1 MVRGR
6 KLAAKGTLVTSVL
19 LLGNGRTRRIP
30 KADRSGYCTVRCS
43 NSRSKRSGDV
53 RRRHFRDSTR
63 VHSTVTNSTQEQHR
77 HFRATKITHT
87 LRPSRGF
94 LGKALFLFL
103 ETHGNDHTHHGRP
116 RMANLH
122 PR

>member
-6 KLAAKGTLVTSVL
+6 KLATKRTLVTTVL
-19 LLGNGRTRRIP
+19 LFRDGRTRRIP
-30 KADRSGYCTVRCS
+30 KENQTGHCAVRCPH
-43 NSRSKRSGDV
+43 SRSKRSGDV

-103 ETHGNDHTHHGRP
+103 ETHGND
-116 RMANLH
+116 
-122 PR
+122 